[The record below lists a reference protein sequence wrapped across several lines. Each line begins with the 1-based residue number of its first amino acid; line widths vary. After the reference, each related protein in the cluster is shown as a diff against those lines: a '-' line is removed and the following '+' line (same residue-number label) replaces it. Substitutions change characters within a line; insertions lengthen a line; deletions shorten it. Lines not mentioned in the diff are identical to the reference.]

1 MERIETYTDVFVD
14 FRGEHHKFMLAAVSM
29 SMEHEESIISEYVE
43 DSKDWSGYH
52 FEDHVVEKVLSMGI
66 AVCHPS
72 DEWNEKKAY
81 LTSTGRARKYR
92 NRALYATR
100 AGSINTTMVQA
111 WLRQEAEFLKNNP
124 DELIPGYSDLL
135 KREEKRNKKNAKS
148 QL

>member
-1 MERIETYTDVFVD
+1 MERIETYKDSFID
-14 FRGEHHKFMLAAVSM
+14 FRGQEHKFMLAAVSM

-43 DSKDWSGYH
+43 DPKDWSEYH
-52 FEDHVVEKVLSMGI
+52 FEDHVAEKVLSMGI

-81 LTSTGRARKYR
+81 LTATGRARKYR
-92 NRALYATR
+92 NRALYATK

-124 DELIPGYSDLL
+124 EELIPGYDDLL
-135 KREEKRNKKNAKS
+135 KREAKRQAKLAKN
-148 QL
+148 